1 MNDQEI
7 NQFLNSFKD
16 FMSHFEEEE
25 YNFLQRSEY
34 ENYQKQS
41 KMAIE
46 LEIEKKAAE
55 LELSVDYYIEEFM

>member
-1 MNDQEI
+1 MNNQEI
-7 NQFLNSFKD
+7 IQFLNSFED
-16 FMSHFEEEE
+16 FMRHFEEEE
-25 YNFLQRSEY
+25 FNFLQRSEY

-55 LELSVDYYIEEFM
+55 LELPVDYYIEEFM

>member
-1 MNDQEI
+1 MNNQEI
-7 NQFLNSFKD
+7 NQFLNSFED
-16 FMSHFEEEE
+16 FMRHFEEEE

-55 LELSVDYYIEEFM
+55 LELPVDYYIEEFM